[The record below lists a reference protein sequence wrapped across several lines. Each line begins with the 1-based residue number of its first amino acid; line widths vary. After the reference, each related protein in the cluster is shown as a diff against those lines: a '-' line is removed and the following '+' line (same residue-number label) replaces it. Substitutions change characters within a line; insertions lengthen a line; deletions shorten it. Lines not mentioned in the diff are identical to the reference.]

1 MKIYS
6 LALDAVSAVHEDV
19 SPMLARHDAE
29 LANQLH
35 RAIRSVALNVS
46 EGLGLLAGK
55 RQRNHFQIALGSAR
69 ESKTCI
75 ELGLATRALKRNAR
89 VERALDRLDHV
100 CAILWKLTRRQIA

>member
-1 MKIYS
+1 MQIYS

-46 EGLGLLAGK
+46 EGLGLLGGK
-55 RQRNHFQIALGSAR
+55 RQRSHFQIALGSAR

-75 ELGLATRALKRNAR
+75 ELGLATRALKRSAR
-89 VERALDRLDHV
+89 VEQALDRLDHV
-100 CAILWKLTRRQIA
+100 CAILWKLTRRHVA